1 MARCLAHV
9 WVGYHGAWSA
19 RLSSVIDRITSK
31 ALPWPRIAQ
40 FGSRC
45 PLCVC
50 FRFGSQPGNAE
61 LLPLVVYIKTRDKLL
76 SSPSL
81 FLAVQLQFQPPFR
94 IRSANGRKEK
104 KSLEMR
110 VVTSREQLWSI
121 PTRAYTET
129 WIRLGR

>member
-61 LLPLVVYIKTRDKLL
+61 LLPLAVYIKTRDKLL
-76 SSPSL
+76 SSPS
-81 FLAVQLQFQPPFR
+81 
-94 IRSANGRKEK
+94 ISRSAVTVPATFQDPLCKRAERK